1 MRSKQKLITCIIPE
15 AKAAAGAAAL
25 REKYKLQTINHHF
38 ARGIGKSSPLIKR
51 GIGEK
56 TEKVVLSVVVDAKIA
71 NEVFRFLFHAAEI
84 NRPRGGMIF
93 MNAIRSVAFQEIP
106 PPASSEQTADDDQS

>member
-1 MRSKQKLITCIIPE
+1 MKNKQKLITCIVPE
-15 AKAAAGAAAL
+15 EHATAGAAAL
-25 REKYKLQTINHHF
+25 RDTYDLQTINHHF

-56 TEKVVLSVVVDAKIA
+56 TEKVVLSVVVEADMADEIF
-71 NEVFRFLFHAAEI
+71 EFLYHAVDI

-93 MNAIRSVAFQEIP
+93 MNTIHSARY
-106 PPASSEQTADDDQS
+106 